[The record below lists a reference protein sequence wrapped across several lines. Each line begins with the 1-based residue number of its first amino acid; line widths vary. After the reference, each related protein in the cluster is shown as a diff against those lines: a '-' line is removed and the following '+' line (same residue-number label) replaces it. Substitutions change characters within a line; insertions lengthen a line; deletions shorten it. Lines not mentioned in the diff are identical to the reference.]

1 MTDDQLIQGL
11 RDKKILADSAL
22 SKLSREAKL
31 SGRQAEDIIYEQRL
45 VPDEKLAELK
55 SAILGIPY
63 QKINF
68 SGFDEEVLQFMP
80 EGTARS
86 YQVAPLEKQGNMLVV
101 GMVHPDDPKA
111 QDALRFI
118 ASRQGVGLGVYI
130 ISFSDWQEI
139 IHRYSPLTAGLE
151 KSVQSLSGRMAQ
163 FGTAGRRVV
172 QLDEDLTHGAEDAP
186 IIKIVSDIFK
196 EALQVGASDIHIE
209 PQQRYLRIR
218 FRIDGDLKEVASLPA
233 QLAQPVI
240 SRIKVISNLKIDETR
255 TPQDGR
261 FQTVI
266 LDREVDFRVATF
278 PTPLGEKMAV
288 RVLDPSTGLRTLD
301 QLGLSGHNAEVVHEG
316 LNKPFG
322 MILITGPTGSGKST
336 TLYALLQELNSED
349 VNIVS
354 LEDPVEYFVSGINQ
368 SQVRPEIGYDFAS
381 GLRQILRQ
389 DPDVIMVGEIRDNET
404 AALAVQAALTG
415 HIVLSTLHTNNAA
428 GVIPRLLDM
437 KIEPFLLPV
446 SLNIMLAQRL
456 VGKLCNQCK
465 KAEEAPADVQEV
477 IARALEGLPPESVKD
492 FKKPYQIYHAP
503 GCAKCKNKGVSGR
516 IAIYEVMKMTPEL
529 EDIIYSGGS
538 NVQKIQKEAQNQKM
552 MEMRQDGIIKALQG
566 MVSMEEVLRTT
577 AEM

>member
-1 MTDDQLIQGL
+1 MTDDQLIQSV
-11 RDKKILADSAL
+11 RDKKLLSEPVLA
-22 SKLSREAKL
+22 KLVREVKL
-31 SGRQAEDIIYEQRL
+31 SGKSAEDLIYEQRL
-45 VPDEKLAELK
+45 LPDDRVAEIK
-55 SAILGIPY
+55 SSVLGIPY

-68 SGFDEEVLQFMP
+68 SGFDEAILQFMP

-86 YQVAPLEKQGNMLVV
+86 YQVAPLQKQDNMLVV
-101 GMVHPDDPKA
+101 GMVHPDDSKA
-111 QDALRFI
+111 QDALKFI

-130 ISFSDWQEI
+130 ISFSDWQEVM
-139 IHRYSPLTAGLE
+139 HRYSPLNTSIE
-151 KSVQSLSGRMAQ
+151 KAVQSLSGRMAQ
-163 FGTAGRRVV
+163 FGTPGRRVV
-172 QLDEDLTHGAEDAP
+172 QLDQDLTHGAEDAP

-218 FRIDGDLKEVASLPA
+218 FRVDGDLKEVASLPA

-240 SRIKVISNLKIDETR
+240 SRIKVISNLKIDENR

-288 RVLDPSTGLRTLD
+288 RVLDPSTGLRTLE
-301 QLGLSGHNAEVVHEG
+301 QLGLAGENGKAVQEG
-316 LNKPFG
+316 LRKPFG

-336 TLYALLQELNSED
+336 TLYALLQELNKEN

-415 HIVLSTLHTNNAA
+415 HVVLSTLHTNNAA

-456 VGKLCNQCK
+456 VGLLCKECK
-465 KAEEAPADVQEV
+465 KEEEAPADMQNV
-477 IARALEGLPPESVKD
+477 IEQSLVGLPAEMTGE
-492 FKKPYQIYHAP
+492 FKKPYKVYHAP
-503 GCAKCKNKGVSGR
+503 GCAKCKNRGVSGR
-516 IAIYEVMKMTPEL
+516 MAIYEVMKMTPGL
-529 EDIIYSGGS
+529 EEIIYSGPT
-538 NVQKIQKEAQNQKM
+538 VPKIEKEAKAQNM
-552 MEMRQDGIIKALQG
+552 IEMRQDGVVKALRG
-566 MVSMEEVLRTT
+566 LVSMEEVLRITS
-577 AEM
+577 EV

>member
-1 MTDDQLIQGL
+1 MTDDQLIQSL
-11 RDKKILADSAL
+11 RERKLLGEPVLAKL
-22 SKLSREAKL
+22 VRESKLSNRP
-31 SGRQAEDIIYEQRL
+31 AEELIYEQRL
-45 VPDEKLAELK
+45 VPDDKLAEAK

-68 SGFDEEVLQFMP
+68 AGFDDAVLQFMP

-86 YQVAPLEKQGNMLVV
+86 YQVAPLAKQGSMLVV
-101 GMVHPDDPKA
+101 GMVHPDDSKA
-111 QDALRFI
+111 QDALKFI
-118 ASRQGVGLGVYI
+118 ASRQAVGLGVYI
-130 ISFSDWQEI
+130 ISFSDWQEVM
-139 IHRYSPLTAGLE
+139 HHYSPLSASIE
-151 KSVQSLSGRMAQ
+151 KAVQSLSGKMAQ
-163 FGTAGRRVV
+163 FGTPGRRVI
-172 QLDEDLTHGAEDAP
+172 QLDEDLTHGSEEAP
-186 IIKIVSDIFK
+186 VIKIVADIFK
-196 EALQVGASDIHIE
+196 EAIQLGASDIHIE
-209 PQQRYLRIR
+209 PQQRYLRVR

-261 FQTVI
+261 FQTLI

-288 RVLDPSTGLRTLD
+288 RVLDPSTGLRTLE
-301 QLGLSGHNAEVVHEG
+301 QLGLAGHNAEVVEEG
-316 LNKPFG
+316 LRKPFG

-336 TLYALLQELNSED
+336 TLYALLQELNSEN

-437 KIEPFLLPV
+437 KIDPFLLPV

-456 VGKLCNQCK
+456 VGLLCKDCK
-465 KAEEAPADVQEV
+465 KAEEAPADLQEI
-477 IARALEGLPPESVKD
+477 IARGLAGLPDNIIGS

-503 GCAKCKNKGVSGR
+503 GCAKCKNKGIVGR
-516 IAIYEVMKMTPEL
+516 MAVFEVMKMTPGL
-529 EDIIYSGGS
+529 EDIIYSGPTIP
-538 NVQKIQKEAQNQKM
+538 KIQKEAGAQKM
-552 MEMRQDGIIKALQG
+552 VEMRQDGLIKALQG
-566 MVSMEEVLRTT
+566 LVSMEEVLRLTS
-577 AEM
+577 EM